1 MIEEEKDLE
10 LALDKDYVKQEEE
23 EEPPFVEYDIATY
36 PADYTL
42 SVLWQMFKN
51 GDITIPLFQ
60 RGFVWS
66 QKQASA
72 LIESFLMGLPVPSVF
87 FYIDNKNKN
96 LVIDGQQRLMSVF
109 YFFEGFFGSENEKG
123 KRQVFRLT
131 GLNKRSPYYNLRF
144 DEMDDTDKR
153 KLEMTVLR
161 AVNIRQLSP
170 NNDDS
175 CMYHIFE
182 RLNTGGTP
190 LSPQE
195 IRNCVY
201 RGAFLNVLM
210 GLNQNQN
217 WRELL
222 GKQIPDKHL
231 TDVELI
237 LRAFGLRFMLSDY
250 DKPMK
255 SFMNRVA
262 ARYRN
267 ESLGD
272 VAEFADEFT
281 RACRMINER
290 LPQKPFSVR
299 GPFNT
304 SVFDS
309 IFCSI
314 MKHIDMIPD
323 NLEERYFALIDNQE
337 FVDKTTLA
345 TTDTKILKQRFELVE
360 TILFG

>member
-1 MIEEEKDLE
+1 MIDDEKDLE
-10 LALDKDYVKQEEE
+10 LAFDKDYVKQVED

-42 SVLWQMFKN
+42 SVLWEMFRN

-72 LIESFLMGLPVPSVF
+72 LIESFLMGLPVPSIF
-87 FYIDNKNKN
+87 FYIDDENKN

-109 YFFEGFFGSENEKG
+109 FFFEGYFGNETEKG
-123 KRQVFRLT
+123 KRQIFRLT

-144 DEMDDTDKR
+144 DEMEDTDKR
-153 KLEMTVLR
+153 KLARTVLR

-190 LSPQE
+190 LSSQE

-201 RGAFLNVLM
+201 RGPFLNDLM
-210 GLNQNQN
+210 MLNDEQN
-217 WRELL
+217 WRVLL
-222 GKQIPDKHL
+222 GKRNADKHL

-237 LRAFGLRFMLSDY
+237 LRAFGLRFMLNDY

-255 SFMNRVA
+255 SFLNRVA
-262 ARYRN
+262 SKYRN
-267 ESLGD
+267 ECAGD
-272 VAEFADEFT
+272 LLVFKREFHE
-281 RACRMINER
+281 ACRLINEK
-290 LPQKPFSVR
+290 LPPKPFSVR

-309 IFCSI
+309 IFCSF
-314 MKHIDMIPD
+314 MKHVDSIPVD
-323 NLEERYFALIDNQE
+323 IGERYLRLIDNPE

-345 TTDTKILKQRFELVE
+345 TTDTKILKRRFELVE
-360 TILFG
+360 MLLFE

>member
-1 MIEEEKDLE
+1 MLDEEKDLE
-10 LALDKDYVKQEEE
+10 LALDKDYAKQEED

-42 SVLWQMFKN
+42 SVLWQMYRN

-72 LIESFLMGLPVPSVF
+72 LIESFLMGLPVPPVF
-87 FYIDNKNKN
+87 FYIDDKNKN

-109 YFFEGFFGSENEKG
+109 FFFEGFFGIENEKG

-131 GLNKRSPYYNLRF
+131 GLNKMSPYHNLRF

-201 RGAFLNVLM
+201 RGSFLNTLM
-210 GLNQNQN
+210 ELNEDDN
-217 WRELL
+217 WRRLL
-222 GKQIPDKHL
+222 GKNLPDKHL

-255 SFMNRVA
+255 TFMNRVA
-262 ARYRN
+262 SRYRN
-267 ESLGD
+267 EISGD
-272 VAEFADEFT
+272 VSVFTNEFSE
-281 RACRMINER
+281 ACRIINER

-314 MKHIDMIPD
+314 MKHINMIPD
-323 NLEERYFALIDNQE
+323 DILGRYSTLIDNQE
-337 FVDKTTLA
+337 FVEKTTLA
-345 TTDTKILKQRFELVE
+345 TTDTKILKRRFELVE
-360 TILFG
+360 SLLFG